1 MSKAYYEILPV
12 TLPLV
17 QILCYDESRE
27 EEITVLEDTTGW
39 SLNSVIDACEVKFG
53 YVLDRP
59 FFRGY
64 YTGCGYN

>member
-39 SLNSVIDACEVKFG
+39 SLNSVIDACEVKFDEW
-53 YVLDRP
+53 VASK
-59 FFRGY
+59 
-64 YTGCGYN
+64 